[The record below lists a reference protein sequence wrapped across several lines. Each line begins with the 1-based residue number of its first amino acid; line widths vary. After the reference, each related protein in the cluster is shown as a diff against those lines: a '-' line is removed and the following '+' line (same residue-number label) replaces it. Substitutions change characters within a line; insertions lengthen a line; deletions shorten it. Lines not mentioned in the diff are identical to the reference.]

1 MRTQLNG
8 YIVDDADAALY
19 RFFGYQVSSPADI
32 RKAVAENPPGET
44 LTVEIN
50 SPGGNMWAGFEM
62 YSVLRGA
69 QCDTEA
75 EVQSLAASAASTA
88 MIGCKRV
95 KATPVAQVMVHNP
108 GLAAGGNQYEH
119 LKTAETLGRFAQ
131 SILNAYELKSGGRRT
146 RAELEAMMD
155 AETWLPVQ
163 EAVEAGLVDEIIGGA
178 DLIPSQVVNA
188 VGGGL
193 RVLSGA
199 GGLPSAAELRA
210 RKDAFD
216 GARPKPDSDGG
227 PPTPERRPDQEN
239 ERARLAVSLSVKK
252 YC

>member
-8 YIVDDADAALY
+8 YIVADDDAWLY
-19 RFFGYQVSSPADI
+19 RFFDYVVSSPADI

-50 SPGGNMWAGFEM
+50 SPGGDMFAGFEM
-62 YSVLRGA
+62 YSVLQGA

-88 MIGCKRV
+88 MLGCKRV
-95 KATPVAQVMVHNP
+95 RASPVAQVMVHNP
-108 GLAAGGNQYEH
+108 MLRADGNQYDH
-119 LKTAETLGRFAQ
+119 QKTAETLAKFAQ
-131 SILNAYELKSGGRRT
+131 SVLNAYELKSQGKKT

-155 AETWLPVQ
+155 KETWFPVQ

-178 DLIPSQVVNA
+178 GLLAPQVTNC
-188 VGGGL
+188 VGSGL
-193 RVLSGA
+193 RALCGA

-210 RKDAFD
+210 KKAALDAQ
-216 GARPKPDSDGG
+216 GEQPGGGPAEKPDQRS
-227 PPTPERRPDQEN
+227 ERE
-239 ERARLAVSLSVKK
+239 RLAVALSVKK
-252 YC
+252 YY